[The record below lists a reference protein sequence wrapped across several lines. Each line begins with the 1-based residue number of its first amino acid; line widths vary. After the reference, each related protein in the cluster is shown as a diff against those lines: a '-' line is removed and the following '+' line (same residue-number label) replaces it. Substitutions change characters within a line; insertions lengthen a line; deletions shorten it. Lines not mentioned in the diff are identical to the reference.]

1 MEEVRISDWPE
12 PPGSHAWL
20 PAYGFQ
26 HEIMEKDDYFISNG
40 DNGSTHAL
48 YLETIVEETSDD
60 LRSERSSAATW
71 LSDSDAD
78 SVIHVRGTAGSEC
91 DSESE
96 REWACPAKRRRR
108 ERANSPT
115 SLGSLSRSSSLA
127 QFESLERSCA
137 APVSP
142 SLSPDS
148 LESPPASP
156 QPVRP
161 APRAHLSAENLSE
174 DSGYSER
181 ARRPP
186 PPARRGPPEIAHG
199 PIAAGS
205 VPCLVS
211 PSATRRQP
219 RAARALSLPAEL
231 DVCAEPKR
239 HATHSAR
246 FRQTF
251 EVCDSFTVS
260 VADLTA
266 LDYRGGPRR
275 PRLPPPPPPRPSHQ
289 PPPPPPVL
297 DVVTRPLRSTPAREP
312 SAGSDSTT
320 ESEQAFARE
329 MEATARRL
337 DENAK
342 RALADTGNYDRELS
356 VLTARRLQDSWGA
369 WDDVLDEL
377 RRRME
382 PSSATPSPPRS
393 PSPDPIREPSFAS
406 TPLRSGDARVRSTP
420 ELRARATPHR
430 ETPEELRA
438 SLQLVAPRPPDSAL
452 PARSVSTGSKGVTF
466 SPIVA
471 EVSWRE
477 TSTSSNESSE
487 RRTSESSSA
496 SVDGA
501 DAEVVE
507 VEGEGDGPRAQIA
520 ECAVAMTEAGARAP
534 RSRIA
539 GFLSRFANFRFSGR
553 KEKKSRGAGANGR
566 ASISGPPTTAD
577 AGQGVRAAAAGPQYV
592 RIPLKEEGVS
602 RAVAPPVAGGVAHKP
617 PRPRPPP
624 APAPGVLETDVD
636 TQRTVLHARSLLA
649 LAPPDQRAPRPHKS
663 MEFLLDKDSAQIVQ
677 PPENE
682 LQKNSDR
689 VLSEHELRVQ
699 RSLQKLNVPEWYKN
713 APAPREGFLLRKRLS
728 DASASAT
735 RWSGLN
741 SKTTS
746 LGSLGANAQPPPPQL
761 SPHTTSF
768 GRWST
773 SRLNSNQTSPCSS
786 TRSSIRG
793 TSPLCSPSTRSSFS
807 ARQPYLGWRS
817 QERLNTTPRTPHERL
832 ASSLLQQTASAKA
845 SEEIQSSIKEVTSAI
860 VHYVSGLEPANGDVD
875 RQPSPRSSQK
885 LYWLESSFVGTKPLE
900 SPQTP
905 LVVTEALPPP
915 HPRPPSSL
923 RLEHRAAPGMDTV
936 DVPVTMQ
943 ESRRSRSAQ
952 GEHSRRRSEPFA
964 HHSASLD
971 RRTSLDAGALRSDHH
986 LTHHDSKTS
995 LASLQTENSTD
1006 EGLVKCKYSKC
1017 SSRAPHADAKRH
1029 YKTCHNC
1036 TTMYCSKECRRAHWE
1051 KHRKVCL
1058 HSRASTLCRQIIS
1071 AAKEDVNS
1079 LHQISTIAHK
1089 GYLAQGRGVVK
1100 IFFTSPEAAEK
1111 FTIHGYQ
1118 YLSEPEFVKW
1128 TSLQPNEMG
1137 AELYTEVVKLCKAYN
1152 PETRVILYVA
1162 VCIISEVPTKGAV
1175 KWERQMVSRCA
1186 KLRLSKSVSSAIQE
1200 QNRKRNRRDSKGTP
1214 EDRETLILTSKLTN
1228 AGEKN
1233 AATAHKFREICFK
1246 NIINELESRGV
1257 VLKNHFPEVY
1267 SRLAAYVDGTSDR
1280 FIPMTIYPR
1289 NATSG
1294 KSFVCVIMPDSDTD
1308 STPVDGKVVTVDVGV
1323 DRSKHQLSTPM

>member
-1 MEEVRISDWPE
+1 MEEVRISDWPD

-26 HEIMEKDDYFISNG
+26 HEILDKDDYFCTNG
-40 DNGSTHAL
+40 DTGSTHAL

-78 SVIHVRGTAGSEC
+78 SVIHVRGAAAGSE

-108 ERANSPT
+108 ERASSPT
-115 SLGSLSRSSSLA
+115 SSGSLSRSSSLA

-137 APVSP
+137 APASP

-156 QPVRP
+156 PP
-161 APRAHLSAENLSE
+161 ARAPAQRTHLSAENLSE

-181 ARRPP
+181 SRRPP
-186 PPARRGPPEIAHG
+186 PPAPRRPPEIAHR
-199 PIAAGS
+199 PPAAGS
-205 VPCLVS
+205 VPCLAS
-211 PSATRRQP
+211 PSAERRP
-219 RAARALSLPAEL
+219 HRAARALSLPAEL
-231 DVCAEPKR
+231 DVCAEPRR
-239 HATHSAR
+239 HAPAHRAV

-251 EVCDSFTVS
+251 EVSDCLTVS

-275 PRLPPPPPPRPSHQ
+275 PRLPPPPPPRAPRQ
-289 PPPPPPVL
+289 PPPPPPL
-297 DVVTRPLRSTPAREP
+297 DVVVRQPSPSPAREP

-320 ESEQAFARE
+320 ESETAFARE
-329 MEATARRL
+329 METTARQLDETARR
-337 DENAK
+337 
-342 RALADTGNYDRELS
+342 ALAESGDFDRELS
-356 VLTARRLQDSWGA
+356 VLTARRLRDSWGV

-382 PSSATPSPPRS
+382 PQSATPSPPRT
-393 PSPDPIREPSFAS
+393 PSPDPIREPVFTS
-406 TPLRSGDARVRSTP
+406 TPLRPGDARVRSTP

-438 SLQLVAPRPPDSAL
+438 SLQLVAPPPPGAT
-452 PARSVSTGSKGVTF
+452 PPVRSVSAGSKGVTF
-466 SPIVA
+466 SPVVA

-477 TSTSSNESSE
+477 TSASTTASE
-487 RRTSESSSA
+487 TTA
-496 SVDGA
+496 SDDAA
-501 DAEVVE
+501 DAEVVV
-507 VEGEGDGPRAQIA
+507 VEGGGAQPHAPAA
-520 ECAVAMTEAGARAP
+520 ERSAAMTDAGARAP

-553 KEKKSRGAGANGR
+553 KEKKSRGAGANARPAG
-566 ASISGPPTTAD
+566 SGPAASD
-577 AGQGVRAAAAGPQYV
+577 AGLGPRGAAAGPQYV

-602 RAVAPPVAGGVAHKP
+602 RAAAPPAAAAGGVAHKP

-663 MEFLLDKDSAQIVQ
+663 MEFLLDKDSAQTVQ

-699 RSLQKLNVPEWYKN
+699 RSLQKLNVPDWYKN

-746 LGSLGANAQPPPPQL
+746 LGSLGGANAQPPPPQL

-817 QERLNTTPRTPHERL
+817 QERLNSTPRTPHERL
-832 ASSLLQQTASAKA
+832 ASSLLQQSASAKA
-845 SEEIQSSIKEVTSAI
+845 AEEIQTSIKEVTSAI
-860 VHYVSGLEPANGDVD
+860 VHYVSALEPSNGDID

-905 LVVTEALPPP
+905 LVVSEALPPP

-923 RLEHRAAPGMDTV
+923 RLDNRAAPG
-936 DVPVTMQ
+936 
-943 ESRRSRSAQ
+943 E
-952 GEHSRRRSEPFA
+952 
-964 HHSASLD
+964 
-971 RRTSLDAGALRSDHH
+971 
-986 LTHHDSKTS
+986 
-995 LASLQTENSTD
+995 
-1006 EGLVKCKYSKC
+1006 
-1017 SSRAPHADAKRH
+1017 RA
-1029 YKTCHNC
+1029 
-1036 TTMYCSKECRRAHWE
+1036 
-1051 KHRKVCL
+1051 
-1058 HSRASTLCRQIIS
+1058 
-1071 AAKEDVNS
+1071 
-1079 LHQISTIAHK
+1079 
-1089 GYLAQGRGVVK
+1089 
-1100 IFFTSPEAAEK
+1100 
-1111 FTIHGYQ
+1111 
-1118 YLSEPEFVKW
+1118 
-1128 TSLQPNEMG
+1128 
-1137 AELYTEVVKLCKAYN
+1137 
-1152 PETRVILYVA
+1152 
-1162 VCIISEVPTKGAV
+1162 
-1175 KWERQMVSRCA
+1175 
-1186 KLRLSKSVSSAIQE
+1186 
-1200 QNRKRNRRDSKGTP
+1200 
-1214 EDRETLILTSKLTN
+1214 
-1228 AGEKN
+1228 
-1233 AATAHKFREICFK
+1233 
-1246 NIINELESRGV
+1246 
-1257 VLKNHFPEVY
+1257 
-1267 SRLAAYVDGTSDR
+1267 
-1280 FIPMTIYPR
+1280 
-1289 NATSG
+1289 
-1294 KSFVCVIMPDSDTD
+1294 
-1308 STPVDGKVVTVDVGV
+1308 
-1323 DRSKHQLSTPM
+1323 